1 MNGKYIII
9 KYQGK
14 IVSLLFQE
22 NRLIHANAEEEKGNL
37 LGNIYI
43 AKVKRVL
50 KNIHAAFVEIEPGY
64 PCFLSLDGIR
74 EPLLSNRPYD
84 GRILPEDEIAVQVY
98 KEASK
103 TKTPTVSSFLS
114 PCPDQWTMG

>member
-84 GRILPEDEIAVQVY
+84 GRILPED
-98 KEASK
+98 
-103 TKTPTVSSFLS
+103 
-114 PCPDQWTMG
+114 